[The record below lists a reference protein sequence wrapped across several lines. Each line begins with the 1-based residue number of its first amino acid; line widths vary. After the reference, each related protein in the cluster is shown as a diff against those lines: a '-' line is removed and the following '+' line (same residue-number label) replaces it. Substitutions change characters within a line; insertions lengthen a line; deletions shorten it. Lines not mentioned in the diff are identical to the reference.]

1 MKYVEKIQVLLVDE
15 VNPENTTIKTYD
27 GKECCAVF
35 WGPAGRGFYVDAIM
49 NDSSFTLQEQDRRLS
64 MLHEIE
70 NAATEEEL
78 VFVKTTECTPR

>member
-1 MKYVEKIQVLLVDE
+1 MKYNVKSVQVLLGSDSGE
-15 VNPENTTIKTYD
+15 QIIKTYD
-27 GKECCAVF
+27 PKECCAVF

-49 NDSSFTLQEQDRRLS
+49 NDSSFTLEEQDRRLS